1 MQQPHPPIVMGAAAG
16 PKTIADMVEFCDGWM
31 PLATL
36 HDIAGEIGRVRDAVA
51 DAGRDPQA
59 FQIIANGA
67 ATDSVEALA
76 EAGVD
81 EAIFVLPALGQD
93 IVIPKLDQLAEATG
107 LS

>member
-1 MQQPHPPIVMGAAAG
+1 
-16 PKTIADMVEFCDGWM
+16 M
-31 PLATL
+31 PLATR
-36 HDIAGEIGRVRDAVA
+36 HDIAGQIGRVRDAVA
-51 DAGRDPQA
+51 DAGRDRQA

-76 EAGVD
+76 EARVD